1 MFEPGDQVKE
11 KTLRRCALAECN
23 GRRVIV
29 YERISG
35 CSLPDCGLIVIV
47 GAVKSKV
54 GAEDGITG
62 ELLITSAS
70 IGVF

>member
-1 MFEPGDQVKE
+1 M
-11 KTLRRCALAECN
+11 
-23 GRRVIV
+23 
-29 YERISG
+29 
-35 CSLPDCGLIVIV
+35 IVIV